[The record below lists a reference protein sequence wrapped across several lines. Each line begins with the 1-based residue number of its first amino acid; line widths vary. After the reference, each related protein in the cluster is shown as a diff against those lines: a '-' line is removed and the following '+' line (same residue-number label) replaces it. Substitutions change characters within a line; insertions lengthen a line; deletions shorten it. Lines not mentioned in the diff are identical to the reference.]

1 MNLVKTPILWVCA
14 FGLLV
19 RLYPYIMGYHFYIG
33 EDPYFHL
40 TKVEALSA
48 LPFGQMFSAL
58 FSRTG
63 NADTFGGYPPLMH
76 IVTAIVTRVLPI
88 SWAFIL
94 VPSLLGAGSDFLVYL
109 IANEIFLQTNV
120 GLLAAVIS
128 AVSLDNF
135 RYSASNFMPQTMGV
149 FISLCIILILVKV
162 YKRRRIR
169 SLGVVIALL
178 WMAIIVTYTSYF
190 ALFGGI
196 ILLWSLIIG
205 HLEKDYFMVRYSA
218 LSLVASLAL
227 SAHYLIN
234 VSYHPSSLLDL
245 TWTASLWDVAAF
257 PIRLGLVPFM
267 LFPLGIYQCCK
278 KGLGDRR
285 SLLYLLFIWSSVL
298 LVLSFIQVLPFP
310 NPASRYIVLLT
321 FPVAI
326 ISGFGIIQCGSVK
339 YFMGTISVLI
349 VFQVVLT
356 CGWESYSMIEKM
368 SMNEGD
374 YNLLKYIE
382 ENRSSANGPIR
393 LIAPPSS
400 FIRYHLKGLGIIVD
414 EAQYMKDVEAKML
427 PTVVDGDYML
437 WRHNDKY
444 HYKNSIPMIKRMK
457 QCYDYREDRGA
468 VLFILQSKHA
478 GGDYGC

>member
-1 MNLVKTPILWVCA
+1 MNFLKSPILWVCT
-14 FGLLV
+14 FGLLI
-19 RLYPYIMGYHFYIG
+19 RLYPYILGYHFYIG

-40 TKVEALSA
+40 TKLESLSR
-48 LPFGQMFSAL
+48 LPFWQMFSAL
-58 FSRTG
+58 FSRSG

-76 IVTAIVTRVLPI
+76 IVTAIVTRVLPL

-94 VPSLLGAGSDFLVYL
+94 VPSLLGAGSDFIVYL
-109 IANEIFLQTNV
+109 IANEIFLQKNV

-162 YKRRRIR
+162 YKRRKIG

-178 WMAIIVTYTSYF
+178 WMALIVTYTSYF

-205 HLEKDYFMVRYSA
+205 HLEKDYFMARYSA
-218 LSLVASLAL
+218 MSLVASLAL
-227 SAHYLIN
+227 SAHYIIN
-234 VSYHPSSLLDL
+234 VSAHPSSLLNL

-278 KGLGDRR
+278 KGLDDRR

-298 LVLSFIQVLPFP
+298 LVFSFIQVLPYP

-326 ISGFGIIQCGSVK
+326 ISAFGVVQCSSMRL
-339 YFMGTISVLI
+339 FMRTITVLI
-349 VFQVVLT
+349 IFQAVLT

-368 SMNEGD
+368 SMNGGD
-374 YNLLKYIE
+374 YELLKYLGE
-382 ENRSSANGPIR
+382 KSSGATRQIR

-414 EAQYMKDVEAKML
+414 EAHYMKDVEAEVL

-437 WRHNDKY
+437 FRHNDKY

-457 QCYDYREDRGA
+457 QCYEYREDKGA
-468 VLFILQSKHA
+468 ALFILESKHVGA
-478 GGDYGC
+478 DYGC